1 MSSPSYYAK
10 LILITLFVLTYIF
23 AAPQHSF
30 ANAPKNVTLEY
41 DAASQTLSV
50 TITHPSSF
58 PSFHYIKTVVIKK
71 NGNEVSNK
79 KYENQ
84 PDMATYTYKYNIAA
98 AAGETLEVTAT
109 CSIAGSKTATL
120 IIGGTPK

>member
-1 MSSPSYYAK
+1 MSSPGCYAK
-10 LILITLFVLTYIF
+10 FVLIALFVLTCIF

-30 ANAPKNVTLEY
+30 ANAPKNMTLEY

-50 TITHPSSF
+50 TITHPSAF

-71 NGNEVSNK
+71 NGNEVSNN

-84 PDMATYTYKYNIAA
+84 PDMATYAYKYNVAA

-109 CSIAGSKTATL
+109 CSITGSKTATL
-120 IIGGTPK
+120 TIGGPLK